1 VTNAR
6 RFIIEQPEFADQFGL
21 VGKTDEAATSI
32 EECSPLLQGTFP
44 ARFIAPCLP
53 TKTDPP
59 RLRQTGIHF
68 LLTPRM
74 QTGDH
79 GQPQRPGRLGR
90 DFGGRFILG
99 GRRRDGIIRSLEAT
113 MRRSRPVKREG
124 TYDQI
129 IAGLSAKKPFVDVSS
144 ATELLF
150 YLERAAFALKR
161 SVSRSRESEETK
173 IAPNYH

>member
-1 VTNAR
+1 MPFIVAHAVVSLLRPRAYTKKHVDPTKQR
-6 RFIIEQPEFADQFGL
+6 DEFIIEQPEFADQFGV

-32 EECSPLLQGTFP
+32 EECSPLLQRTFP

-68 LLTPRM
+68 ILTPRT

-99 GRRRDGIIRSLEAT
+99 GNASWGRCD
-113 MRRSRPVKREG
+113 
-124 TYDQI
+124 
-129 IAGLSAKKPFVDVSS
+129 
-144 ATELLF
+144 
-150 YLERAAFALKR
+150 
-161 SVSRSRESEETK
+161 
-173 IAPNYH
+173 